1 MINTLLQTK
10 LYTPPTRPNIVPRT
24 RLLNKLNAGL
34 HGKLTMVSAP
44 AGFGKTTVTT
54 AWLSDLARPVGWV
67 SLDEDDSDP
76 QQFFSYVAAAT
87 RPFSDISHTLVNLL
101 QSPQPLPTKT
111 LAKAL
116 VNDLAAVSI
125 PCLLVLDDY
134 HMVKSSEID
143 EALTFLL
150 DHMPPNLHLVV
161 TSRSEPSLPLS
172 RLRAR
177 RMVTEILADE
187 LRFTAQEA
195 ATFFNEVMGL
205 RLSQDN
211 IHALEMK
218 TEGWITGLQMAAL
231 SLQRRDYAYGESDI
245 EQFIDSFTGSH
256 RYVFDYLADEVLA
269 HLPAETKQFL
279 WQTAVLNRLSAPL
292 CAAVTGQADS
302 QLMLETLDNA
312 NLFIIPLDD
321 QRRWYRYHH
330 LFQDLLR
337 HRLETYNTVAAIA
350 DLHLRAS
357 NWFKQNGYWD
367 EAFDHLC
374 AAEDMEKAVHLIRQ
388 RARTMLDLGEISLL
402 LKWVTTVPETH
413 ILQDAEL
420 ALYLAWATYLSLQW
434 DRLDDLL
441 THIEQ
446 DLESSPDEAILC
458 EVLIL
463 RGSLARYRGQAEL
476 MRALFRRAKQLFPA
490 EQPYLQG
497 SIAFNLGLA
506 HIMFDEMAV
515 GLERLQTA
523 VKIFELDASM
533 WVSRMFAM
541 FNLAQVQMML
551 GQLSSAKI
559 TYQTML
565 QLADQQQQRHFAGL
579 ADVGLAWLYYA
590 QNELGTAKTHAEKGE
605 RLSQVRGAADVQLYR
620 NFILARIYNAQGDKE
635 AALASLREGE
645 SLLASI
651 NNASLFADIMAET
664 LWFTLL
670 PDGLAHVI
678 DPQMAVVRW
687 QAENI
692 WLDEGSPNARLPY
705 AGHLPDFN
713 ELLQV
718 RLWLRDGRFSE
729 AQSRLQ
735 TSLLAAE
742 AAKRIPSQ
750 IEIKI
755 VQAIMFQTQAQ
766 SEKAQTTLQQA
777 CQLAQSEQLVRLFV
791 DEGQPIASL
800 LQTLPPTPF
809 QRFVLAAFAE
819 STLPVEETVQ
829 TQVVT
834 AVSSPPLDALSQ
846 RELEVLRLIASGLS
860 NRQTAEKLVVAPGTV
875 KKHLENIYSKLDVHS
890 RTEAVRRATER
901 NLI

>member
-1 MINTLLQTK
+1 MNDTLLQTK
-10 LYTPPTRPNIVPRT
+10 LFIPPTRASIVVRN
-24 RLLNKLNAGL
+24 RLLQKLNEGL
-34 HGKLTMVSAP
+34 PGKLTLASAP
-44 AGFGKTTVTT
+44 AGFGKTTVIT
-54 AWLSDLARPVGWV
+54 AWLSDLDRPVGWV
-67 SLDEDDSDP
+67 SLDEDDRDL
-76 QQFFSYVAAAT
+76 QQFFSYVVAAT
-87 RPFSDISHTLVNLL
+87 RPFPDISHTLVNLL
-101 QSPQPLPTKT
+101 QSPQPLPAKT
-111 LAKAL
+111 LTKAL
-116 VNDLAAVSI
+116 VNDLATVST

-177 RMVTEILADE
+177 GMVTEILADE

-195 ATFFNEVMGL
+195 ATFFNEMMGL
-205 RLSQDN
+205 TLSQDN

-231 SLQRRDYAYGESDI
+231 SLQRRDYVYGEPDI
-245 EQFIDSFTGSH
+245 EQFIDAFTGSH

-292 CAAVTGQADS
+292 CAVVTGQADS

-321 QRRWYRYHH
+321 QRQWYRYHH

-337 HRLETYNTVAAIA
+337 HRLEMHNTVANIA
-350 DLHLRAS
+350 DLHLRAGS
-357 NWFKQNGYWD
+357 WFKQNGYWE

-374 AAEDMEKAVHLIRQ
+374 AAKDMDKAVQLIRQ
-388 RARTMLDLGEISLL
+388 QARMMLDLGEISLL
-402 LKWVTTVPETH
+402 LKWITAVPETR
-413 ILQDAEL
+413 IMQDAEL
-420 ALYLAWATYLSLQW
+420 ALYLAWATFLSFQW

-446 DLESSPDEAILC
+446 GLKSSPDEAILC

-463 RGSLARYRGQAEL
+463 RGSLARYRGQADL
-476 MRALFRRAKQLFPA
+476 MLALFHRAEQLSPA

-497 SIAFNLGLA
+497 WIALNLGLA
-506 HIMFDEMAV
+506 HIMFDELAV
-515 GLERLQTA
+515 ALEHLQTA
-523 VKIFELDASM
+523 VKNFELDASM
-533 WVSRMFAM
+533 WVSCMFAM

-551 GQLSSAKI
+551 GQLSAAKI

-565 QLADQQQQRHFAGL
+565 RVADQQQQRHFAGL
-579 ADVGLAWLYYA
+579 ADVGLAWLCYA
-590 QNELGTAKTHAEKGE
+590 QNELGTAKIHAEKGE

-620 NFILARIYNAQGDKE
+620 NIILARIYNAQGDKE
-635 AALASLREGE
+635 AVLASLRAGE

-651 NNASLFADIMAET
+651 NDAALFANILAET

-670 PDGLAHVI
+670 PGGLAHLI

-687 QAENI
+687 QAENQ
-692 WLDEGSPNARLPY
+692 WLVEGSPIFRLPF

-735 TSLLAAE
+735 TLLLAAE

-750 IEIKI
+750 IGIKI

-766 SEKAQTTLQQA
+766 SEKAQTALQQA
-777 CQLAQSEQLVRLFV
+777 CQLAQSEQMVRLFV

-809 QRFVLAAFAE
+809 QRLVLAAFAE
-819 STLPVEETVQ
+819 STLPVGATVQ
-829 TQVVT
+829 TQVIT
-834 AVSSPPLDALSQ
+834 AVSSPPIDTLSQ
-846 RELEVLRLIASGLS
+846 RELEVLHLIASGLS
-860 NRQTAEKLVVAPGTV
+860 NRQTAEKLVIAPSTV

-890 RTEAVRRATER
+890 RTEAVRQATER